1 MALVRLSGF
10 SLCMDL
16 HILFQREFPYI
27 YVRNFLFVGIPYF
40 CIGDLFYKHKS
51 RLNRCR
57 KRFLIAMIILF
68 SATSFLERYILVSAG
83 LNATR
88 DHYISTT
95 FLSIAVFGLTLG
107 LPEKQPN
114 MRFFAKIGRKYSTWL
129 YILHPIV
136 IAILGIVIKRVGI
149 YSGYQYV
156 APVAVFAVTLMGLVI
171 LERCRKCK
179 RGRK

>member
-1 MALVRLSGF
+1 
-10 SLCMDL
+10 
-16 HILFQREFPYI
+16 
-27 YVRNFLFVGIPYF
+27 
-40 CIGDLFYKHKS
+40 
-51 RLNRCR
+51 
-57 KRFLIAMIILF
+57 MIILF